1 MNDLEMIRITGTS
14 VCMENGSPKL
24 KEISDVI
31 APRVEEDGLYKVF
44 QKLNL
49 IEGEEGNGI
58 KLS

>member
-1 MNDLEMIRITGTS
+1 
-14 VCMENGSPKL
+14 MENGSPKL

-31 APRVEEDGLYKVF
+31 APGVEEEGLYKVF
-44 QKLNL
+44 QKLKL